1 MRADV
6 SSAGFSEGLRQR
18 ANRSFGKLLTSYRLP
33 RAGLEAGGS
42 RSKVQRRLWSC
53 ELLER
58 RLSQTLGASRCA
70 DAAIEE
76 LDATLKRLQEIPPSD
91 TGGTCDH
98 LVPALMDVSTAL
110 RAEMQFIASALDA
123 LSTSRAELNKAV
135 NHLVDASVTAQTL
148 RLNVV
153 ASVTTLGSVDDALDE
168 HRSLLTS
175 EASTCHPTLTHASSP
190 SCSVSERP
198 A

>member
-1 MRADV
+1 
-6 SSAGFSEGLRQR
+6 
-18 ANRSFGKLLTSYRLP
+18 
-33 RAGLEAGGS
+33 
-42 RSKVQRRLWSC
+42 
-53 ELLER
+53 
-58 RLSQTLGASRCA
+58 
-70 DAAIEE
+70 
-76 LDATLKRLQEIPPSD
+76 
-91 TGGTCDH
+91 
-98 LVPALMDVSTAL
+98 
-110 RAEMQFIASALDA
+110 MQFIASALDA